1 MRRRMRWI
9 AMGMSLMMLSG
20 LAGCSGNQQPAGTG
34 GEKAKT
40 EAEGKQTEA
49 KQEPVKIRIQ
59 HGYVGA
65 SPNLEP
71 WERLLGEFMEEH
83 KDTIELDLEG
93 IALTGGV
100 TDYRNKLKLD
110 LASDNLPDIFFNSAE
125 PAGLAQ
131 FAESG
136 ALLDVRDYF
145 KLSPTVKAE
154 DYKDDSWF
162 FVTVDDIPL
171 AVPTDTTISF
181 GMANKEIFDKCGI
194 EIPTNYEEWRADA
207 KILRENG
214 YIPQSIGSKGGAPGH
229 TFFGYLW
236 GMFSSNDADAAAV
249 QKGDFSGASIY
260 GAAKA
265 IETMRK
271 DGIFPDD
278 TVANGSWDMQ
288 TALYDQEKAALVWTQ
303 AERIVTFSDAVLD
316 KSVVIA
322 YPKIEGADVDP
333 NTITAGGQGGCW
345 CINKKSFEDPKKQAA
360 MIEILDFLNSD
371 KLHEEFT
378 YKSGWFSAKNTV
390 KIDKSKV
397 SRLYGEVYDFVQ
409 GKKIVK
415 YVPSV
420 LPDTESDVV
429 YRTALDELYAGIINA
444 DEFVQKVQAQL
455 DKTKH

>member
-1 MRRRMRWI
+1 
-9 AMGMSLMMLSG
+9 MGLIMLLG
-20 LAGCSGNQQPAGTG
+20 VTGCSGNQKPVEGNGGKVNAEESGDKTGAG
-34 GEKAKT
+34 
-40 EAEGKQTEA
+40 
-49 KQEPVKIRIQ
+49 QEPVKIRIQ

-71 WERLLGEFMEEH
+71 WERLIEEFMEEH

-110 LASDNLPDIFFNSAE
+110 LASNNLPDIFFNSAE

-136 ALLDVRDYF
+136 ALLDVREYF
-145 KLSPTVKAE
+145 KLSSTVKEE

-162 FVTVDDIPL
+162 FVTVDSIPL
-171 AVPTDTTISF
+171 AVPTDTTVSF
-181 GMANKEIFDKCGI
+181 GMANKEIFETCGLK
-194 EIPTNYEEWRADA
+194 IPTSYEEWRADA
-207 KILRENG
+207 KVLRENG

-249 QKGDFSGASIY
+249 QQGDFGGASIY

-278 TVANGSWDMQ
+278 TVTNGSWDMQ
-288 TALYDQEKAALVWTQ
+288 TALYDQEKAAMVWTQ
-303 AERIVTFSDAVLD
+303 SERIVTFSDEILD
-316 KSVVIA
+316 KSEVIA
-322 YPKIEGADVDP
+322 YPRVEGADVDP

-360 MIEILDFLNSD
+360 MIEVMDFLNSD
-371 KLHEEFT
+371 QLHEEFT
-378 YKSGWFSAKNTV
+378 YKSGVFSAKNTV
-390 KIDKSKV
+390 EIDKSRV
-397 SRLYGEVYDFVQ
+397 SRLFGEVYDFVQ

-420 LPDTESDVV
+420 LPDAEADVV

-444 DEFVQKVQAQL
+444 DEFVQKVQEQL
-455 DKTKH
+455 DKTKG